1 MEVSAGQVS
10 HPLVSCSASD
20 PDPDPSP
27 DPQKYADLRIG
38 RRGKISTKTAKK
50 NFLLSTPKSD
60 LLKKGP
66 DPHQN

>member
-10 HPLVSCSASD
+10 HPLVSFSALD
-20 PDPDPSP
+20 PDP
-27 DPQKYADLRIG
+27 DPQKYADRRICQNI
-38 RRGKISTKTAKK
+38 KPKTAKK